1 MLTVLCNWGYIFVT
15 AFLIGFAVLLPF
27 EKERG
32 GAGAGRVPGGGT
44 GCVRRK
50 MTAILM
56 AGLAAVTV
64 YSQVFSLFAGVG
76 LWANV
81 LLMAACAVIAVVWR
95 RPLAVYWRERAG
107 QCSRGYVVFLAG
119 LVLLMAYGTSRGYM
133 HVDTGLYHA
142 QAIRWIEEYGVV
154 PGLGNLHSRFAYN
167 SAAFPL
173 CAVYSMRWL
182 GGSLFPEGIHAVQG
196 FLALLVGIQC
206 SGIRTLAARRRVRV
220 SDFVRVGG
228 IYYLTVLFGEMVSP
242 ASDYFAML
250 LLLFILIDWLD
261 LLESGEKEAAP
272 YALLS
277 LLLVFTVTV
286 KLSAAVILLLVLKP
300 AVQLLREK
308 RWKEIG
314 LYLALGFGIALPW
327 LIRGVLISGW
337 LFYPFTFL
345 DLFPVDWKIE
355 KGYADCDS
363 KEIQVFARLLYD
375 VNLYDTPFSGWAG
388 KWFASLKGLEKLW
401 VAASAACTGLG
412 AVTIAGAGLRIWKAG
427 LEERK
432 NRAQEKEI
440 RKNEKLKKEI
450 RKKKIQ
456 ENSPEACE
464 ILPWDW
470 ILYAAV
476 LITGYFFWQ
485 FSAPL
490 VRYGY
495 VYVLALPAAVLGYCY
510 IQALGKS
517 ERGGRYG
524 YYVFGAGFI
533 LFLAFKAVGL
543 AGGVAASAG
552 EPYYV
557 RQQGYGSFD
566 AVTYDVDGVTV
577 YVPADGGQIGYDKF
591 PSSPRIQNIELR
603 GEGAHAGD
611 IRYGFRENRKE
622 ENAQ

>member
-1 MLTVLCNWGYIFVT
+1 MTYRHRVATVFLFGFFLDLINMFIASIAFPAISRALAVSVSQLAWVSNAYILGLTVVVPFSAWLSERWG
-15 AFLIGFAVLLPF
+15 AKRLFLLSLGLFSL
-27 EKERG
+27 
-32 GAGAGRVPGGGT
+32 GALA
-44 GCVRRK
+44 
-50 MTAILM
+50 
-56 AGLAAVTV
+56 AGLAN
-64 YSQVFSLFAGVG
+64 SLSELILWRTLQGMGGG
-76 LWANV
+76 L
-81 LLMAACAVIAVVWR
+81 LI
-95 RPLAVYWRERAG
+95 PLGQALTWPLFQPHERA
-107 QCSRGYVVFLAG
+107 
-119 LVLLMAYGTSRGYM
+119 
-133 HVDTGLYHA
+133 
-142 QAIRWIEEYGVV
+142 
-154 PGLGNLHSRFAYN
+154 
-167 SAAFPL
+167 
-173 CAVYSMRWL
+173 
-182 GGSLFPEGIHAVQG
+182 
-196 FLALLVGIQC
+196 
-206 SGIRTLAARRRVRV
+206 
-220 SDFVRVGG
+220 
-228 IYYLTVLFGEMVSP
+228 
-242 ASDYFAML
+242 
-250 LLLFILIDWLD
+250 
-261 LLESGEKEAAP
+261 
-272 YALLS
+272 
-277 LLLVFTVTV
+277 

-314 LYLALGFGIALPW
+314 LYLGLGFGIALPW

-375 VNLYDTPFSGWAG
+375 VNLYATPFSGWAG

-412 AVTIAGAGLRIWKAG
+412 AVTIVGAGLRVRKAG

-432 NRAQEKEI
+432 NRA
-440 RKNEKLKKEI
+440 RKKEI
-450 RKKKIQ
+450 QKKDTQ
-456 ENSPEACE
+456 ENRPEADG

-510 IQALGKS
+510 VQALGKS
-517 ERGGRYG
+517 EKGRRYG
-524 YYVFGAGFI
+524 YYVFGAGFV

-543 AGGVAASAG
+543 AGGMAASAG

-603 GEGAHAGD
+603 GEGEHAGD

-622 ENAQ
+622 EDAQ